1 MLMCRRYEAWSEGDE
16 TWCAILCKACMEGDL
31 ILYSSRRLLRQAVM
45 DRYQDIPFQST
56 FKRLQLGPGELN
68 GNKTVWYSRRV
79 SSLPGEALDLA
90 LSPCMRKADSQA
102 PGCRVL
108 LGRIYSNFSKVGSS
122 APSAG
127 SNRASTKN
135 GRRPGGKMLTV
146 PQQGSTIRFR
156 GNGDMSYEAQ
166 RTN

>member
-16 TWCAILCKACMEGDL
+16 TWCAMLCKACMEGDL

-56 FKRLQLGPGELN
+56 SKRLQLGPGPGELN

-102 PGCRVL
+102 PGCRIL
-108 LGRIYSNFSKVGSS
+108 LGRIIKSYALYSSLT
-122 APSAG
+122 

-135 GRRPGGKMLTV
+135 GRRLG
-146 PQQGSTIRFR
+146 
-156 GNGDMSYEAQ
+156 A
-166 RTN
+166 